1 MTDAQKRAKAK
12 YQEKVR
18 TFRIDVYPTET
29 DILKKLTSVD
39 KYGTYIKNLIRADI
53 KGDEYALQN
62 HYVGHR
68 NGQQD

>member
-39 KYGTYIKNLIRADI
+39 KYSTYIKNLIRADMER
-53 KGDEYALQN
+53 GET
-62 HYVGHR
+62 
-68 NGQQD
+68 

>member
-29 DILKKLTSVD
+29 DILHKLTSVD
-39 KYGTYIKNLIRADI
+39 KYGTYIKDLIRKDI
-53 KGDEYALQN
+53 EKGK
-62 HYVGHR
+62 
-68 NGQQD
+68 